1 MPPRLPAVSAL
12 TIGFRKVLNKGALSS
27 LRPGT
32 VAMQF
37 GVLTP
42 MNLTSEETVALFPS
56 LGHLEEDG
64 RTWRIQV
71 HGEVFTHADR
81 VSFGKRILLQ
91 LLQRAMKATPEDLQ
105 SQIFRQRI
113 ERFLA
118 VDQAGKKIALRLGDD
133 EHILPKKSKGN
144 GHFQGTLRISSG
156 ELMELARAG
165 AYDDGK
171 LTLGASI
178 PEGGTCLPAAVHLL
192 PREGVSVISDIDDT
206 LKHTHV
212 LSRHALLANT
222 FLREFEP
229 IPGMANLFREW
240 SSQGAAF
247 HYVSSSP
254 WQLYRNLAG
263 LFETEGFPEGS
274 FHLLAFRL
282 RDHLMRKILMMRR
295 SGKGSVIKNILQMYP
310 ERRFILVGDSGEAD
324 PEIYAQAA
332 QRFPRQVARVFI
344 REVAGPRH
352 CEKRFLK
359 AFRNIPQNLVTI
371 FKDPEELEGAI
382 EGV

>member
-1 MPPRLPAVSAL
+1 MH
-12 TIGFRKVLNKGALSS
+12 
-27 LRPGT
+27 
-32 VAMQF
+32 
-37 GVLTP
+37 
-42 MNLTSEETVALFPS
+42 LTSEETVALFPS
-56 LGHLEEDG
+56 LGHLEDDG
-64 RTWRIQV
+64 RTWRILV
-71 HGEVFTHADR
+71 HGEVFSHSDR
-81 VSFGKRILLQ
+81 ISLGKRILLQ
-91 LLQRAMKATPEDLQ
+91 LLQRAMRASREDLQ
-105 SQIFRQRI
+105 SEIFRQRI

-118 VDQAGKKIALRLGDD
+118 VDRAGKKITLQIGHDV
-133 EHILPKKSKGN
+133 HILPKKSRGN

-156 ELMELARAG
+156 ELAELARAG
-165 AYDDGK
+165 AYEEGK
-171 LTLGASI
+171 LTLGASL
-178 PEGGTCLPAAVHLL
+178 PEGGHCLPAAVHLL

-212 LSRHALLANT
+212 LSRQALLANT

-240 SSQGAAF
+240 SDQGAAF

-263 LFETEGFPEGS
+263 LFDTEGFPEGS

-282 RDHLMRKILMMRR
+282 RDHLMRKILLMRR
-295 SGKGSVIKNILQMYP
+295 SGKGSVIKGILQMFP

-324 PEIYAQAA
+324 PEIYASVA
-332 QRFPRQVARVFI
+332 QKFPRQVARIFI

-352 CEKRFLK
+352 SESRFLK
-359 AFRNIPQNLVTI
+359 AFRKIPRSLVTI

-382 EGV
+382 AGV